1 MSQTQEMENMKKYF
15 IAAFFKY
22 IGKPEMTGN
31 QKREMSSKYMS
42 WGISALQDV
51 LILSFHPDW
60 NSSREARA
68 QKSKELDLT
77 PPT

>member
-42 WGISALQDV
+42 
-51 LILSFHPDW
+51 
-60 NSSREARA
+60 
-68 QKSKELDLT
+68 
-77 PPT
+77 